1 MENFYFQAEIDENFS
16 RRTKNGEISASFMKP
31 GKWASDYFQSQQI
44 IGRYVM
50 DEIKLKEI
58 VSDQLITFF

>member
-1 MENFYFQAEIDENFS
+1 
-16 RRTKNGEISASFMKP
+16 MKP
-31 GKWASDYFQSQQI
+31 GKWASGYFQSQQI